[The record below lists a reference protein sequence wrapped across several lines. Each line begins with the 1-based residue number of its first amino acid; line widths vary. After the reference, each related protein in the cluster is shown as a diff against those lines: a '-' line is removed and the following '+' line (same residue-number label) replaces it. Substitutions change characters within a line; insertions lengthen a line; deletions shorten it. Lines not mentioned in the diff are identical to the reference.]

1 MTTEIVYDDEASF
14 VDAATVGHAKANEGS
29 ENESLRIGG
38 AAWTLDVETF
48 DQAKAFT
55 LNGWTA
61 DLDDVLTIVDSVA
74 KLEQREHVAWEQIH
88 DYAGPDLD
96 IGRYVAGEPE
106 CCVEYVPTHTPKLGK
121 VVTVCSSIAASCGVS
136 STTIRERGTLVA
148 AFILACQHLGVN
160 VEAWV
165 DSTAQYPGM
174 GTVSRKVC
182 VKRADEPLDVAR
194 ILFAFSHP
202 AMLRAMMQAEWKS
215 RPHVT
220 RWGDGMPRPPHKSLP
235 EGTIYM
241 GEIRSAHDVPTAA
254 RELEKMLR
262 DADVIA

>member
-1 MTTEIVYDDEASF
+1 MTKEIVYDDITSF
-14 VDAATVGHAKANEGS
+14 VEAAQKGYDKIMADKLYYHVGGPE
-29 ENESLRIGG
+29 
-38 AAWTLDVETF
+38 WTLDVDTF
-48 DQAKAFT
+48 DQAKAFA

-61 DLDDVLTIVDSVA
+61 DLDDVLNIVDSVA
-74 KLEQREHVAWEQIH
+74 KLEQREHVAWEQRH

-106 CCVEYVPTHTPKLGK
+106 CCVEYFPTHTPKLGK
-121 VVTVCSSIAASCGVS
+121 VVTVCSSVSASCGVS

-165 DSTAQYPGM
+165 DSTASYGE
-174 GTVSRKVC
+174 TISRKVC

-202 AMLRAMMQAEWKS
+202 AMLRAMMQAEWHS
-215 RPHVT
+215 RPNT
-220 RWGDGMPRPPHKSLP
+220 TGRSWGAGQPMSPHKSLP

-241 GEIRSAHDVPTAA
+241 GELCSARDVPTAA